1 MLFIGVIAKRK
12 CFEAIKKKIEEEI
25 KKETKEETIKFIPIN
40 LRSIENIKNIKF
52 ETLIVEDN
60 LEKFKDNQKTITK
73 IFENTQYVMI
83 NTDNN
88 AKPEVIEKIPNKVTY
103 GLNQKATVTVSSIS
117 ETDILIYWQKNIL
130 NKQGKTIEIEEKRL
144 KRKREKALKTYEILI
159 VYAFSKIYNKS
170 IMEEI

>member
-12 CFEAIKKKIEEEI
+12 CFETIKKKITEEI
-25 KKETKEETIKFIPIN
+25 KEEAIKFIPIN
-40 LRSIENIKNIKF
+40 LRSIENVKNIKF

-60 LEKFKDNQKTITK
+60 LEKFKDNKETLKK

-88 AKPEVIEKIPNKVTY
+88 SKQEEIERIPNKITY

-117 ETDILIYWQKNIL
+117 ETDILVYWQKSLL
-130 NKQGKTIEIEEKRL
+130 NKQGKTIEIEEKRI
-144 KRKREKALKTYEILI
+144 KRKEEKTLKTYEILI
-159 VYAFSKIYNKS
+159 IYAFFKIYNKS